1 MKILIGILLL
11 IAGAYGAA
19 LGVLYFGQRG
29 MMYRPPE
36 TTARSPERAG
46 FQEARTVRIK
56 TKDGERIVTWLVPPK
71 EGKPIVLFF
80 HGNSEILA
88 WRVKRF
94 QTLTAEGLG
103 LLAVSFRGYAGST
116 GSPTEAGLIKDGE
129 AAYAYAASRYPADKI
144 AIWGYS
150 LGSGVAV
157 RLAAAHPVAKLVLE
171 APYTSALDVAEA
183 RFPFMP
189 VKLLM
194 HDQFHSIDYIK
205 DIHAPL
211 LILHGAKDQ
220 VVPIALGERMLVAAN
235 EPKRFV
241 RFPNGQHTDLDHFGA
256 AEMVRKFISE

>member
-11 IAGAYGAA
+11 IAGAYGAT
-19 LGVLYFGQRG
+19 LGVLYFGQRWL
-29 MMYRPPE
+29 MYRPPE
-36 TTARSPERAG
+36 TTVRSPARAG
-46 FQEARTVRIK
+46 FSQASTVRIK
-56 TKDGERIVTWLVPPK
+56 TKDGEQLIAWFVPPT

-80 HGNSEILA
+80 HGNAEILA

-94 QTLTAEGLG
+94 QVLTQDGIG

-116 GSPTEAGLIKDGE
+116 GSPTEAGLIADGE
-129 AAYAYAASRYPADKI
+129 AAYAFTASRYPARKI

-171 APYTSALDVAEA
+171 APYTSAVDIAA
-183 RFPFMP
+183 AHYPFMP
-189 VKLLM
+189 VRLLM

-211 LILHGAKDQ
+211 LILHGAKDK
-220 VVPIALGERMLVAAN
+220 VVPIAQGEKMFAAAN

-256 AEMVRKFISE
+256 AEMVRKFFSE